1 MAQNT
6 FEGTNLKFRNQTI
19 HFILAEIIKFRKQLT
34 VRPEFRQQSGW
45 DNALNKFMVDQL
57 ESIADTLENIT
68 YNPSPATLEDLEEES
83 ADTANSLA
91 KDYDAGVYSI
101 HSDNVVQSVE
111 PEIEIIWDLTGAN
124 LDIPQPTEDK
134 FKNDFGRLFIK
145 GLDALF
151 THLTRLDCRHQ
162 GSGITKYQ
170 SVMTRGKLD
179 ALFTITQRKGGEVNK
194 TNIAAG
200 TLPSEEADTF
210 KG

>member
-6 FEGTNLKFRNQTI
+6 FEGVNKKFRNQTI
-19 HFILAEIIKFRKQLT
+19 HFLLAEIIKFRKQLT
-34 VRPEFRQQSGW
+34 IRPEFRQQSGW
-45 DNALNKFMVDQL
+45 DNALNKFMMDEL
-57 ESIADTLENIT
+57 EKVADTLENVT
-68 YNPSPATLEDLEEES
+68 YNPATETLEELEAAA
-83 ADTANSLA
+83 ADTSNSLVQ
-91 KDYDAGVYSI
+91 DYADGTYSI

-111 PEIEIIWDLTGAN
+111 PEIEIIWDLTGGD

-145 GLDALF
+145 GLDGVF

-162 GSGITKYQ
+162 GSGITKYE
-170 SVMTRGKLD
+170 SVMTRGKLNS
-179 ALFTITQRKGGEVNK
+179 LYTITQRKGGEVNK